1 MPILNHHVLIFRF
14 LFFITLII
22 ITYLTTASLSGTFIG
37 NINDKLSHFLAF
49 YTLAFL
55 IDFSFPKN
63 EFGYL
68 KFFELLFY
76 GLLIEIIQSVIP
88 YRSFSLYDLLANAT
102 GLLAYKFSIPL
113 IKEFSFL
120 NTRWTFK
127 S

>member
-1 MPILNHHVLIFRF
+1 MSIRNHQVIIFRF
-14 LFFITLII
+14 LFVIALII
-22 ITYLTTASLSGTFIG
+22 ITYLTTASLSGTFTG

-113 IKEFSFL
+113 IKEFSLL